1 MLRDLPLADLLDAF
15 SAPDPTPGG
24 GSAAALSS
32 AIGTSLLMMV
42 AALPKTRTGADQDR
56 TALVDARQE
65 LSLIRERLAAAIDGD
80 TAAYNGV
87 VAAYKRPKATAEE
100 QAARKEAIQQALV
113 AATDVPLDVMQ
124 LSVRAL
130 AAAAIVARHGYKSAS
145 SDVGVAIAMLRAGTT
160 GAHLNVGINLESL
173 TDGAF
178 RARTGDQARDLMAQA
193 EMAARQAADL
203 LSESSETT

>member
-1 MLRDLPLADLLDAF
+1 MLRNLPLADLLDAF

>member
-1 MLRDLPLADLLDAF
+1 MLRDLPLADLLAAF
-15 SAPDPTPGG
+15 SSPDPTPGG

-32 AIGTSLLMMV
+32 AIGASLLMMV
-42 AALPKTRTGADQDR
+42 ASLPKTRNGADEDR
-56 TALVDARQE
+56 AALVAAGQE

-100 QAARKEAIQQALV
+100 QAARKQAIQQALV
-113 AATDVPLDVMQ
+113 AATEVPLDVMQ

-145 SDVGVAIAMLRAGTT
+145 SDIGVAIAMLKAGTT

-178 RARTGDQARDLMAQA
+178 RARIGDEARDLMARA
-193 EMAARQAADL
+193 ETAARQGEDL
-203 LSESSETT
+203 LSESSRTA